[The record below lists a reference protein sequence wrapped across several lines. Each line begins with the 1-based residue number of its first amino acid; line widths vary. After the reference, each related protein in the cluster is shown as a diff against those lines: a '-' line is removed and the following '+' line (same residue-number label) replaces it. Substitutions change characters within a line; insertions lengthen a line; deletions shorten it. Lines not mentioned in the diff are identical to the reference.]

1 MGYAPYFVKDYH
13 LGIDLHI
20 FEVCK
25 YLYRTRSVLSA
36 GGQDKRLKLSLVP
49 SVKWRRN
56 STGGWKFLS
65 MHFPEPREVFG
76 NRFRNNVEPR
86 R

>member
-20 FEVCK
+20 FEVYK

-36 GGQDKRLKLSLVP
+36 GGQDKWLKLSLVP
-49 SVKWRRN
+49 SVRKYQWVEISFNAFPRA
-56 STGGWKFLS
+56 TEGFWK
-65 MHFPEPREVFG
+65 
-76 NRFRNNVEPR
+76 
-86 R
+86 